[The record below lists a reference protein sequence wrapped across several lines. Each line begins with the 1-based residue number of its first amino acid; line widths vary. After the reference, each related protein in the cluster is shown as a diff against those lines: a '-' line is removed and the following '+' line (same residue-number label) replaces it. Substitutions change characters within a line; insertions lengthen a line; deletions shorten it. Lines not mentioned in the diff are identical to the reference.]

1 MSSTLFQREKFRLPP
16 NPVLPPRCSH
26 AIVALGTAILL
37 LPVAL
42 TAQTVRGRVI
52 GAQSRAPL
60 EGATV
65 TQLGA
70 VRGVT
75 SDIFGG
81 FVLHL
86 DPELELGLAVEL
98 FGYVTLDFMLPD
110 GFEEERIRVELPP
123 DALRL
128 EGLTVEVDRLAVIDK
143 RLARR
148 RMSDVVTVFDQ
159 AELDEAGAIT
169 PVRLIRRA
177 MMSLH
182 RCRKD
187 IFQYCVQARRM
198 GGGSPERR
206 VKVCID
212 ETPALDGV
220 AELFGYSLGEL
231 YLIEVY
237 GFYGHEVR
245 VYTTQFILRALTS
258 GAQLHHRGT
267 LC

>member
-1 MSSTLFQREKFRLPP
+1 
-16 NPVLPPRCSH
+16 
-26 AIVALGTAILL
+26 
-37 LPVAL
+37 
-42 TAQTVRGRVI
+42 
-52 GAQSRAPL
+52 
-60 EGATV
+60 
-65 TQLGA
+65 
-70 VRGVT
+70 
-75 SDIFGG
+75 
-81 FVLHL
+81 
-86 DPELELGLAVEL
+86 
-98 FGYVTLDFMLPD
+98 
-110 GFEEERIRVELPP
+110 
-123 DALRL
+123 
-128 EGLTVEVDRLAVIDK
+128 
-143 RLARR
+143 
-148 RMSDVVTVFDQ
+148 
-159 AELDEAGAIT
+159 
-169 PVRLIRRA
+169 

-187 IFQYCVQARRM
+187 IFQYCVRARQM

-212 ETPALDGV
+212 EMPALDGV